1 MEDVQ
6 YMQPLI
12 LQSMPD
18 SDTVKLANA
27 AKLLME
33 YEKRP
38 AKADEFLDSQYS
50 LSYKYGE
57 ERRICQFIFLTVLRN
72 KLLIDTILAVFLK
85 KTPRP
90 KLFAVLKCACAEIV
104 SAHENKIAQT
114 VHSWVEVSK
123 KICSAGESKLANAV
137 LRKFSQEYSQ
147 MNSNAKTLEDFALL
161 YSHPLWLA
169 KSWQAQFGFEK
180 AVRIMRKNQEPSE
193 VFLRV
198 QNTPKAKEE
207 FQKYSEFLC
216 ESGFENFYAVKRG
229 NFQNIKSF
237 LDTRFAYIQDP
248 ATKFAPTLLNPQ
260 KSENILDLCAAPG
273 GKSRMISDLV
283 RQKNPDGFLSDTLLA
298 SVDLNSP
305 RLEKLKQNLSKID
318 FLKTACIDCDIASEN
333 LQDKLEKSS
342 LPTSFDAI
350 LLDAP
355 CSNTGVL
362 RRRPDARYRIEP
374 KDISNCKALQIK
386 ILKNALPLLK
396 KGGRFVYSTCS
407 IDKSEN
413 EEAPQEAVKSLGGF
427 KIEHMQT
434 ILPDVCDGAG
444 IALIKRA

>member
-1 MEDVQ
+1 MCNICNR
-6 YMQPLI
+6 LI
-12 LQSMPD
+12 FKSMPNT
-18 SDTVKLANA
+18 DTVKLANA

-38 AKADEFLDSQYS
+38 LKADEFLDSQYS
-50 LSYKYGE
+50 LFYKYGE
-57 ERRICQFIFLTVLRN
+57 ERRVCQFIFLTVLRN

-85 KTPRP
+85 KMPRP
-90 KLFAVLKCACAEIV
+90 GLFSVLKCACAEII
-104 SAHENKIAQT
+104 SAREDKIAQT

-123 KICSAGESKLANAV
+123 KICSQGESKLANAV
-137 LRKFSQEYSQ
+137 LRKFSQKYSEIC
-147 MNSNAKTLEDFALL
+147 SNAKTLEDFALL
-161 YSHPLWLA
+161 YSHPLWIA

-207 FQKYSEFLC
+207 LQKYSEFLC
-216 ESGFENFYAVKRG
+216 ESEFENFYKAKRG
-229 NFQNIKSF
+229 CFQNIKSF
-237 LDTRFAYIQDP
+237 LDTPFAYIQDP

-260 KSENILDLCAAPG
+260 KSEKILDLCAAPG
-273 GKSRMISDLV
+273 GKSRMIADLA
-283 RQKNPDGFLSDTLLA
+283 RQKNPDGFLADTLLV

-305 RLEKLKQNLSKID
+305 RLEKLKQNISKID
-318 FLKTACIDCDIASEN
+318 FLKTACIACDLANEN
-333 LQDKLEKSS
+333 LKDILEKSS
-342 LPTSFDAI
+342 LPASFDAI

-374 KDISNCKALQIK
+374 KDISNCKSLQIK

-396 KGGRFVYSTCS
+396 KGGRLVYSTCS

-413 EEAPQEAVKSLGGF
+413 EEAPKEALEGLKDF
-427 KIEHMQT
+427 KIDHLQT
-434 ILPDVCDGAG
+434 ILPDACDGAG
-444 IALIKRA
+444 IALIKRQ